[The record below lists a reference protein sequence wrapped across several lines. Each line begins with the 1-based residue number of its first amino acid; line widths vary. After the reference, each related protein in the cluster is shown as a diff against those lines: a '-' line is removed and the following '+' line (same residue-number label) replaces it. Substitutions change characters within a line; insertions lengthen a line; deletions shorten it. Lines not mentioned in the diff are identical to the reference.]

1 MTKINKKTV
10 HIKGMHCPS
19 CEILITD
26 KFKEMANVTTVNSN
40 FQKQEAE
47 VYFSGHLDQDIIN
60 KKIQPFGY
68 EIMERRNDIEDQ
80 EPLGKKILE
89 AFLITIGLVL
99 IYLIAKEINIIPA
112 INITGNLN
120 LLTVL
125 FLGLVASI
133 STCMATS
140 GALFLSTL
148 DNAKSKIQN
157 PNDKSNPKSKY
168 NSNFSKA
175 VAFSV
180 GRIISYSIFGF
191 FAGLIGS
198 VIIINFKF
206 GSVLTLLAAIFM
218 ILLGLDML
226 KIISF
231 IAIIPFRVSSNIFRK
246 LEHTLIKDPHK
257 SAFFLGAITY
267 FLPCGFTQATQVY
280 ALGLASPWQSALTMA
295 VFALG
300 TAPAI
305 LLIGHLRGLLKS
317 TIYQSFMKV
326 MAIGVL
332 ILGLYYTA
340 NFLSIYGVN
349 LGFNQINK
357 RDSSTNLK
365 VENGKQII
373 NMDVV
378 SSGYVPNYF
387 IVKKGIPIKWIVNGK
402 NVFGCQGY
410 FVVPSL
416 GIQKALNEGENIFE
430 FTPEES
436 GFVNFSCGMGM
447 YRGRI
452 EVVD

>member
-1 MTKINKKTV
+1 MAKINKKTV

-26 KFKEMANVTTVNSN
+26 KFKEMPNITSVNSN

-47 VYFSGHLDQDIIN
+47 VYFTGHLDQHVVN

-68 EIMERRNDIEDQ
+68 EIGDREDKNEDE
-80 EPLGKKILE
+80 EPLSKKIIE
-89 AFLITIGLVL
+89 AFLIATSLVL
-99 IYLIAKEINIIPA
+99 IYLIAKEINIIPDV
-112 INITGNLN
+112 NITGNLN

-148 DNAKSKIQN
+148 SNNGLDSRLRG
-157 PNDKSNPKSKY
+157 NDSLRKAIY
-168 NSNFSKA
+168 FSL
-175 VAFSV
+175 
-180 GRIISYSIFGF
+180 GRIISYGFFGF
-191 FAGLIGS
+191 IAGLVGS
-198 VIIINFKF
+198 VIITNFKF
-206 GSVLTLLAAIFM
+206 GTGLTLLAAVFM

-226 KIISF
+226 KILSF
-231 IAIIPFRVSSNIFRK
+231 ASIIPFGTTSNIFRK
-246 LEHTLIKDPHK
+246 LENKLIKDPHK

-305 LLIGHLRGLLKS
+305 LFIGNLRNLLKS
-317 TIYQSFMKV
+317 TVYQYFMKTV
-326 MAIGVL
+326 AVGVL
-332 ILGLYYTA
+332 ILGLYYVT
-340 NFLSIYGVN
+340 NFLSIYGIN
-349 LGFNQINK
+349 LGFNQVNSRNFSNVKI
-357 RDSSTNLK
+357 
-365 VENGKQII
+365 ENGKQII

-378 SSGYVPNYF
+378 SGGYVPNYF
-387 IVKKGIPIKWIVNGK
+387 TVKRGIPIRWIVNGK

-416 GIQKALNEGENIFE
+416 GISKALNEGENIIE
-430 FTPEES
+430 FTS
-436 GFVNFSCGMGM
+436 KNVGTINFSCGMGM

-452 EVVD
+452 EIVD

>member
-1 MTKINKKTV
+1 MPKVKKATLY
-10 HIKGMHCPS
+10 IKGMHCQS
-19 CEILITD
+19 CEILMED
-26 KFKEMANVTTVNSN
+26 KFKEMPNVVQVKSD
-40 FQKQEAE
+40 FKKQEAE
-47 VYFSGHLDQDIIN
+47 IYFTGHLDQNIVN
-60 KKIQPFGY
+60 KKIQPYGY
-68 EIMERRNDIEDQ
+68 EIGDKGDKNEDE
-80 EPLGKKILE
+80 EPLNKKIFE
-89 AFLITIGLVL
+89 AVLITIGLVL

-140 GALFLSTL
+140 GALFLSTIGRKTNNL
-148 DNAKSKIQN
+148 KQAI
-157 PNDKSNPKSKY
+157 Y
-168 NSNFSKA
+168 FSL
-175 VAFSV
+175 
-180 GRIISYSIFGF
+180 GRIISYAIFGF

-206 GSVLTLLAAIFM
+206 GSVLTLLAAVFM

-226 KIISF
+226 KIVSF
-231 IAIIPFRVSSNIFRK
+231 AAIIPFGISSNIFRK
-246 LEHTLIKDPHK
+246 LEHILIKDPHK

-305 LLIGHLRGLLKS
+305 LFIGNLRGLLKS
-317 TIYQSFMKV
+317 TVYQYFMKV
-326 MAIGVL
+326 VAVGVL
-332 ILGLYYTA
+332 ILGLYYAA

-357 RDSSTNLK
+357 GVSSSVK
-365 VENGKQII
+365 IENGQQII

-387 IVKKGIPIKWIVNGK
+387 TVKKGIPIKWIINGK

-416 GIQKALNEGENIFE
+416 GIQKALNEGENLIE
-430 FTPEES
+430 FTPKDL

-447 YRGRI
+447 YRGQFKV
-452 EVVD
+452 ES

>member
-1 MTKINKKTV
+1 
-10 HIKGMHCPS
+10 MHCPS

-26 KFKEMANVTTVNSN
+26 KFKEMPNVVSVKSD
-40 FQKQEAE
+40 FKKQEAE
-47 VYFSGHLDQDIIN
+47 VYFTGHLDQGVVN

-68 EIMERRNDIEDQ
+68 EIAERKNDIEVE
-80 EPLGKKILE
+80 EPMNKKIFE
-89 AFLITIGLVL
+89 AILITAGLIL

-140 GALFLSTL
+140 GALFLSTIGRKTNNL
-148 DNAKSKIQN
+148 KQAI
-157 PNDKSNPKSKY
+157 Y
-168 NSNFSKA
+168 FSL
-175 VAFSV
+175 
-180 GRIISYSIFGF
+180 GRIIAYGFFGF
-191 FAGLIGS
+191 IAGLIGS
-198 VIIINFKF
+198 VIIVNFKF
-206 GSVLTLLAAIFM
+206 GSGLTLLAAVFM

-226 KIISF
+226 KIVSF
-231 IAIIPFRVSSNIFRK
+231 AAIIPYGATSNIFRK
-246 LEHTLIKDPHK
+246 LEHLFIKDPHK

-280 ALGLASPWQSALTMA
+280 ALGLASPWQSSLTMA

-305 LLIGHLRGLLKS
+305 LFIGSLRGLLKN
-317 TIYQSFMKV
+317 TFYQYFMKIV
-326 MAIGVL
+326 AVGVL
-332 ILGLYYTA
+332 ILGLYYAT
-340 NFLSIYGVN
+340 NFLSIYGIN
-349 LGFNQINK
+349 IGFNQVNK
-357 RDSSTNLK
+357 GGSSDVK
-365 VENGKQII
+365 IENGKQII

-378 SSGYVPNYF
+378 ISGYVPNYF
-387 IVKKGIPIKWIVNGK
+387 TVKKGIPVKWVIDGK

-416 GIQKALNEGENIFE
+416 DISKALNAGENLIE
-430 FTPEES
+430 FTPKDS
-436 GFVNFSCGMGM
+436 GFINFSCGMGM

>member
-1 MTKINKKTV
+1 
-10 HIKGMHCPS
+10 MHCPS

-26 KFKEMANVTTVNSN
+26 KFKEMPNVTGVKSN
-40 FQKQEAE
+40 FKKQEAE
-47 VYFSGHLDQDIIN
+47 VYFTGHLDQNIIN
-60 KKIQPFGY
+60 KKIQPYGY
-68 EIMERRNDIEDQ
+68 EIGNKGDKNEDE
-80 EPLGKKILE
+80 EPLNKKIFE
-89 AFLITIGLVL
+89 AVLITTGLIL

-140 GALFLSTL
+140 GALFLSTIGRKTNNL
-148 DNAKSKIQN
+148 KQAIF
-157 PNDKSNPKSKY
+157 
-168 NSNFSKA
+168 FS
-175 VAFSV
+175 S
-180 GRIISYSIFGF
+180 GRIISYAIFGF

-226 KIISF
+226 KIVSF
-231 IAIIPFRVSSNIFRK
+231 ATIIPFGVSSNIFRK
-246 LEHTLIKDPHK
+246 LEHLLIKDPHK

-305 LLIGHLRGLLKS
+305 LFIGNLRGLLKS
-317 TIYQSFMKV
+317 TIYQYFMKV
-326 MAIGVL
+326 MAVGVL

-357 RDSSTNLK
+357 GTASNVK
-365 VENGKQII
+365 IENGQQII

-387 IVKKGIPIKWIVNGK
+387 IVKKEIPVKWIVNGK

-430 FTPEES
+430 FTPKES